1 MKSERGIFIAFILN
15 LFFSVF
21 EAVGGIVTGSVAIV
35 SDAVHD
41 FGDAAAIGI
50 SFFLEKK
57 SSRQPDETHT
67 YGYLRYSVLGS
78 LIVTL
83 ILLFGSVTVTVN
95 AVKRILEPTE
105 IDYDKMIVFA
115 LIGAAV
121 NIIGARL
128 THSGGT
134 LNSKAVSLHLLEDVL
149 GWVVVLVGAVV
160 MRFTDFYIIDPLMS
174 IGVALFIFISAVKN
188 LREVLDIFLEK
199 TPEGINAGELKAELE
214 SLEGVLEVHH
224 IHIRSLDGNVLHATM
239 HLVTQGDNH
248 EIKHR
253 VRHLLEERGITHVT
267 LETEKKGEH
276 CHERECVTHSA
287 EHGCCHGHHHTH

>member
-57 SSRQPDETHT
+57 SRRQPDETHT

-83 ILLFGSVTVTVN
+83 ILLFGSVAVTVN

-160 MRFTDFYIIDPLMS
+160 MRFTDFALIDPLMS
-174 IGVALFIFISAVKN
+174 IGVSIFIFINAAGN

-199 TPEGINAGELKAELE
+199 TPEGINVGELKSALE
-214 SLEGVLEVHH
+214 ALECVLEVHH
-224 IHIRSLDGNVLHATM
+224 IHIRSLDGKAVHATM
-239 HLVTQGDNH
+239 HIVTRGDSR
-248 EIKHR
+248 EAKQA
-253 VRHLLEERGITHVT
+253 VRHLLEHRGITHAT
-267 LETEKKGEH
+267 LETETEHEH
-276 CHERECVTHSA
+276 CHEKFCTTQSVQHS
-287 EHGCCHGHHHTH
+287 CCHGHKH

>member
-57 SSRQPDETHT
+57 SKKQPDESHT

-78 LIVTL
+78 LIVTVIL
-83 ILLFGSVTVTVN
+83 ICGCVAVALN
-95 AVKRILEPTE
+95 AVRRI
-105 IDYDKMIVFA
+105 IDPAKINYDGMIAFA
-115 LIGAAV
+115 VIGAAV

-128 THSGGT
+128 THSGSS

-149 GWVVVLVGAVV
+149 GWLVVLIGAVV
-160 MRFTDFYIIDPLMS
+160 MKFTGYVLIDPLMS
-174 IGVALFIFISAVKN
+174 IGVSVFIFVNAVKN
-188 LREVLDIFLEK
+188 LKKVTDIFLEK
-199 TPEGINAGELKAELE
+199 TPEGISVSELKNELE
-214 SLEGVLEVHH
+214 QIEGVDEVHH
-224 IHIRSLDGNVLHATM
+224 IHIRSIDGETVHATM
-239 HLVTQGDNH
+239 HLVTEADSC
-248 EIKHR
+248 EVKRAVKHF
-253 VRHLLEERGITHVT
+253 LEHKGITHATV
-267 LETEKKGEH
+267 ETERRYEH
-276 CHERECVTHSA
+276 CHEKMCTAQATQRS
-287 EHGCCHGHHHTH
+287 CCHGHQH